1 MRCEHARGV
10 CASVKSNPKAFK
22 MFSKLSN
29 SELFLEK
36 LKNAVLNPKSDD
48 AKFVLRKVQP
58 VLNFCGNHNTYS
70 PILSNRMRT
79 IIYAMTQRY
88 GPASWFLTV
97 APHDVNNL
105 NIWRLSFMI
114 SSNKKFPAVV
124 DDSFFLKLKNVIMI
138 MIVILILK

>member
-1 MRCEHARGV
+1 
-10 CASVKSNPKAFK
+10 

-48 AKFVLRKVQP
+48 AKFVLRKVHP
-58 VLNFCGNHNTYS
+58 VLNFCGNNNTYS
-70 PILSNRMRT
+70 PISSNRMRT

-97 APHDVNNL
+97 
-105 NIWRLSFMI
+105 
-114 SSNKKFPAVV
+114 
-124 DDSFFLKLKNVIMI
+124 
-138 MIVILILK
+138 